1 VKAAQENARVFLEGQ
16 DLFLTQFDIVRHDH
30 PEKPHTEDED
40 SEEDSDSEGVYSS
53 GSDAGAGGSSGAGVS
68 TVDPGDVFS
77 GDGDGAGSLGVGVGA
92 GTGAGA
98 GDVFSLDELIGSEHV
113 KDNVKSM
120 QFVDVGS
127 RAIEDYLNLHGLG
140 MLLGGMCSSQPSSIL
155 GTPVNPISFLRS
167 LPGWSLHKDAPY
179 SVDAG
184 KFFEVPITHSD
195 IGVSGDLFPPVRLF
209 PRPMYLVR
217 VFVYPC
223 RYLCIRVLV
232 SVSVCVFMEVLF
244 VFCLMGW
251 GTDESDVCVNQ
262 RGHGPVRPN
271 SGHQSVNPRRSF

>member
-30 PEKPHTEDED
+30 PEKPHTTEDED
-40 SEEDSDSEGVYSS
+40 SEEDSDSEGVSS
-53 GSDAGAGGSSGAGVS
+53 DGAGADAGGFSGAGVS

-77 GDGDGAGSLGVGVGA
+77 GDGDGSLGVGA
-92 GTGAGA
+92 GG
-98 GDVFSLDELIGSEHV
+98 VFSLDELIGSEHV

-120 QFVDVGS
+120 QFVDAGS

-209 PRPMYLVR
+209 PRPVYLVR

-223 RYLCIRVLV
+223 ICV
-232 SVSVCVFMEVLF
+232 SVSLCPCLCVFYRGLVCILF
-244 VFCLMGW
+244 DG
-251 GTDESDVCVNQ
+251 GGRD
-262 RGHGPVRPN
+262 R
-271 SGHQSVNPRRSF
+271 